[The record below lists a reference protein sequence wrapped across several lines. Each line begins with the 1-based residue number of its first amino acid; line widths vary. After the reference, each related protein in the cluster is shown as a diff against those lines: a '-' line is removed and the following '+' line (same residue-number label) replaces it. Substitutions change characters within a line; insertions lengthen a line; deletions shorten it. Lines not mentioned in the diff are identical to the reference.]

1 MRNAILKQ
9 LMELKEEEYQ
19 KFQASLIPNCNN
31 MLGVRIPELRKI
43 AKEIAKEDWQT
54 YLKNAKDT
62 FFEEVML
69 QGMVIGYIKTDIE
82 ICLKYIEQF
91 VPKITNWSICDS
103 FCAGLKFTKN
113 NRKKV
118 WNFLAPF
125 LSSKHEFELRFGIVM
140 LLNYYIEE
148 EYINKVLVQLNS
160 IQHEGYYVKMAI
172 AWAISFCFVKYPE
185 QTILLLKSNNLDD
198 FTYNKAL
205 QKITEL
211 NRVDQDTKNMI
222 RQMKRKNIHSI

>member
-82 ICLKYIEQF
+82 IRLKYIEQF
-91 VPKITNWSICDS
+91 VPKITNWSEGRIGIY
-103 FCAGLKFTKN
+103 FII
-113 NRKKV
+113 
-118 WNFLAPF
+118 
-125 LSSKHEFELRFGIVM
+125 SKYAL
-140 LLNYYIEE
+140 Y
-148 EYINKVLVQLNS
+148 
-160 IQHEGYYVKMAI
+160 
-172 AWAISFCFVKYPE
+172 FVYA
-185 QTILLLKSNNLDD
+185 
-198 FTYNKAL
+198 Y
-205 QKITEL
+205 
-211 NRVDQDTKNMI
+211 
-222 RQMKRKNIHSI
+222 